1 MEPFTTLVS
10 VPTPLLRDNVD
21 TDLIIPAPWLK
32 TVTRKGLGAGA
43 FETLRQRP
51 DGSPDPTS
59 VFNQERYAGS
69 QILVSGKNF
78 GCGSSREHA
87 AWALADLGYR
97 CVIAQSFADIFA
109 SNAFKNGILTVALE
123 ADDLARIAAEA
134 EAGRTVRVDLQDE
147 TVTIGDGTVLRFSL
161 DPFRRHCLLNGLD
174 EVSLTLAEHDDAITA
189 FEAAQR
195 RRMPWAIAG

>member
-10 VPTPLLRDNVD
+10 VPTPLVRDNVD
-21 TDLIIPAPWLK
+21 TDLIIPAAYLK

-43 FETLRQRP
+43 FESLRKRA
-51 DGSPDPTS
+51 DGSPDPAS

-69 QILVSGKNF
+69 QILVSGRNF

-87 AWALADLGYR
+87 AWALVDLGYR
-97 CVIAQSFADIFA
+97 CVIAESFADIFA
-109 SNAFKNGILTVALE
+109 SNAFKNGILTVTLE
-123 ADDLARIAAEA
+123 ADGLARITAEA
-134 EAGRTVRVDLQDE
+134 EAGRTVRVDLENE
-147 TVTIGDGTVLRFSL
+147 TVTTEDGTVLRFPL

-174 EVSLTLAEHDDAITA
+174 EVSLTLGEHADAIAA